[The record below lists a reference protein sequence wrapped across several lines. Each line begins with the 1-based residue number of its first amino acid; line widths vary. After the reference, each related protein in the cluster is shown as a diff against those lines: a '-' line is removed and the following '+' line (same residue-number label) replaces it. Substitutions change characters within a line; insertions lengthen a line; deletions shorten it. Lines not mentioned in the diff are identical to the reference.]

1 MTNLLNIFS
10 IGKDGKLVQLDDI
23 LARQPETPE
32 TPVIPEPPTVTFGG
46 KQYRITTIG
55 NQTWLA
61 ENLTITWDSLIID
74 PTDPEY
80 GYSKEEEG
88 HPGYKDDAYYKVT
101 PTASY
106 HNCDET
112 DTAFGL
118 YYNGAAIDY
127 ITEHKAELIP
137 GWHVATHDDW
147 DTLIAEVGGM
157 QVAGRKLKSTT
168 MWPTVDSYG
177 NEAKGDGSTDF
188 NILPQGYKGSKGIQ
202 TYSITEL
209 TNPHAWFFAAD
220 SSVESGEGRYYT
232 QYTYRFFTSWNIERG
247 NMPSF
252 NQMPIRLVKDE

>member
-1 MTNLLNIFS
+1 MNSLSNVFYFD
-10 IGKDGKLVQLDDI
+10 KDGNLVQLDDI

-32 TPVIPEPPTVTFGG
+32 TPVIQEPPTVTFGG

-61 ENLTITWDSLIID
+61 ENLAITWDSLIID

-80 GYSKEEEG
+80 GYYKESDG

-137 GWHVATHDDW
+137 GWHVATHDEW
-147 DTLIAEVGGM
+147 ETLFAEVGGM

-168 MWPTVDSYG
+168 MWPDVDTYG
-177 NEAKGDGSTDF
+177 NLANGDGSTDF
-188 NILPQGYKGSKGIQ
+188 NALPHGYKDTDGIQ
-202 TYSITEL
+202 QYSISEFAER
-209 TNPHAWFFAAD
+209 PHAWFFAVD

-232 QYTYRFFTSWNIERG
+232 QYTYRIFSGWSVEKG
-247 NMPSF
+247 AMPSF
-252 NQMPIRLVKDE
+252 CQMPIRLVKD